1 MAFTGNASTKIHG
14 MGGAIYVGGTWSSKT
29 VIPAGAIRIAA
40 KSEWSLQRNRDYVD
54 STSFGDTNKTYLAG
68 LPNVQGNFS
77 GFLDA
82 SGDLLLNAA
91 SSGAQLITLFA
102 SDGTGAGA
110 TNGVVMVAHGPAFM
124 DASITTSLSDAV
136 KITGEFR
143 ASAGWTI
150 DLDGVTA

>member
-1 MAFTGNASTKIHG
+1 MAANSNTKIHG
-14 MGGAIYVGGTWSSKT
+14 MGGAVYVGGTYASAT
-29 VIPAGAIRIAA
+29 ALPTGGIRIAA

-68 LPNVQGNFS
+68 LPNVQGSFS

-91 SSGAQLITLFA
+91 SSGAQTIFLYA
-102 SDGTGAGA
+102 DDGTVPGGSIKL
-110 TNGVVMVAHGPAFM
+110 VAYGPAYM
-124 DASITTSLSDAV
+124 DANVTVGSNDAA

-143 ASAGWTI
+143 ASAAWNIVLGT
-150 DLDGVTA
+150 T